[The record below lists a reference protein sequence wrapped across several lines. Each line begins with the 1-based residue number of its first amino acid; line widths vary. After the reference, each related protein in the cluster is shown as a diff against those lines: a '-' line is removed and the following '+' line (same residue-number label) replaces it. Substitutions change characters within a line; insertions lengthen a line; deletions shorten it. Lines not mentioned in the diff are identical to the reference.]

1 MKYWRKFTKK
11 DYLRYQF
18 KNKQYLIVITKNNLT
33 KKFMKDKNLSIP
45 INQEEISSYLKD
57 IRKLKVMTPERERNL
72 SDRICSSDITES
84 ERVAIYK
91 ELLEGNLRFVITVA
105 KQYQNQGLE
114 LSDLV
119 AEGNIGLL
127 KAIQNFDWTKKLRF
141 ISYAVWWIRQSILQ
155 SLNEN
160 ARTIRLPV
168 NVVQEL
174 FKEKKEVELNG
185 KELSEK
191 FATLPTTIGLD
202 RQINEDG
209 DTLIDLIAD
218 QNASMPDEVFNTK
231 EVLKEKLFSIM
242 KILDERERA
251 IVEDYFG
258 MSGQTRTL
266 EDIGN
271 DFNLTKE
278 RVRQIK
284 EKALRKLRNE
294 SSDLFE
300 YI

>member
-1 MKYWRKFTKK
+1 
-11 DYLRYQF
+11 
-18 KNKQYLIVITKNNLT
+18 
-33 KKFMKDKNLSIP
+33 MKDKNLNIP
-45 INQEEISSYLKD
+45 INQEEVSTYLKD
-57 IRKLKVMTPERERNL
+57 IRKIKVMTPEREREL
-72 SDRICSSDITES
+72 SELICSGTLTDEEIQKIHS
-84 ERVAIYK
+84 EI
-91 ELLEGNLRFVITVA
+91 LEGNLRFVITVA

-114 LSDLV
+114 LSDLI
-119 AEGNIGLL
+119 AEGNYGLL
-127 KAIQNFDWTKKLRF
+127 KAIKNFDWSKKLRF

-174 FKEKKEVELNG
+174 YREKKLMEKTG
-185 KELSEK
+185 KDLPEK
-191 FATLPTTIGLD
+191 FANLPSIIDLD

-209 DTLIDLIAD
+209 DTMLDLIPND
-218 QNASMPDEVFNTK
+218 GSYQPDEVFNSK
-231 EVLKEKLFSIM
+231 DALKERLLSIM
-242 KILDERERA
+242 NILDERERL
-251 IVEDYFG
+251 IIEDYFG

-294 SSDLFE
+294 SAELFD
-300 YI
+300 YL